1 MIEQTE
7 MVVSKWLYQPPAQRV
22 SDDEP
27 IQHEVSLQVQKK
39 RAPTKKGIACRFK
52 CEFVWN
58 GQQVLEYIGEDSYV
72 IDFEEVIDRDELSR
86 MIMNSFTKFVEKYEF
101 RKLNTILHNRAIAP
115 LNSNDI
121 DLEPILPLLVT

>member
-7 MVVSKWLYQPPAQRV
+7 MVVSKWLYQPPAQGV

-52 CEFVWN
+52 CEFIWN

-86 MIMNSFTKFVEKYEF
+86 MIMNSFTKFVEKIKISRTSF
-101 RKLNTILHNRAIAP
+101 RVCCPT
-115 LNSNDI
+115 
-121 DLEPILPLLVT
+121 

>member
-7 MVVSKWLYQPPAQRV
+7 MVVSKWLYQPPAQGV

-101 RKLNTILHNRAIAP
+101 RKLNTILYNRSIAP
-115 LNSNDI
+115 LNPKDI